1 MEQQTHFKLQV
12 FGSMKPDVFA
22 GFVDCLGVVGGFDL
36 FPFLTIEEMLRQS
49 DQSFLDF
56 YDITWDALQEHV
68 LVFLVRNDLSFVVL
82 GHGVYDIISFSAASG
97 KLAGASY
104 TRGELVSEQFGKGQK
119 KQAAAP
125 KPRLVA

>member
-1 MEQQTHFKLQV
+1 MEQQSHFKLQV
-12 FGSMKPDVFA
+12 FGSMKPEVFD
-22 GFVDCLGVVGGFDL
+22 GFVDCLGMAGVYCHK
-36 FPFLTIEEMLRQS
+36 PFLDIEEMLRQS

-68 LVFLVRNDLSFVVL
+68 LVFLIQNDVSFVVL
-82 GHGVYDIISFSAASG
+82 GHGAYDIISFSAASG

-104 TRGELVSEQFGKGQK
+104 IRGELVSKQFNKGQK
-119 KQAAAP
+119 KHAAP

>member
-12 FGSMKPDVFA
+12 FGSMKPEVFD
-22 GFVDCLGVVGGFDL
+22 GFVDCLGMAGVYCHK
-36 FPFLTIEEMLRQS
+36 PFLDIEEMLRQS

-56 YDITWDALQEHV
+56 FDITWDALQEHV
-68 LVFLVRNDLSFVVL
+68 LVFLIQNDVSFVVL
-82 GHGVYDIISFSAASG
+82 GHGAYDIISFSAASG

-104 TRGELVSEQFGKGQK
+104 IRGELVSKQFSKDQK
-119 KQAAAP
+119 KHAAP